1 MQDGQVGII
10 SSDYCHLCTCIYCI
24 YVLYTHLRHAL
35 ALDEV
40 GYRPPTA
47 AAAAAAS
54 GCRHAPRSEVV
65 AVVCVCVRVRRQLSL
80 AVLFMLSL
88 RVCLHAGIEGLY
100 EAI

>member
-1 MQDGQVGII
+1 MITAI
-10 SSDYCHLCTCIYCI
+10 SAPVYTVYT
-24 YVLYTHLRHAL
+24 YVLYAHLRHAL

-54 GCRHAPRSEVV
+54 GCRHAPHSEVV
-65 AVVCVCVRVRRQLSL
+65 AVVCVCMCVRMRRQLSL
-80 AVLFMLSL
+80 TVLFMLSL